1 MRRGTKESEG
11 RRYRRAGERAK
22 STCKEQAQR
31 TQCTKHEKVRVKRK
45 TPEEDTLSP
54 RRDEHDTNRKRQRHS
69 DHQDEAPPRK
79 KGGARAVGG
88 CEQILE
94 GGVETERCEAG
105 AAVALLCC
113 SAAKEKGAGRE
124 PAPLTQS
131 VRARGGG
138 YTLATPALW
147 RTPRGGYGGYGRC
160 VCWGMRSGCGVCAG
174 RDS

>member
-1 MRRGTKESEG
+1 M
-11 RRYRRAGERAK
+11 
-22 STCKEQAQR
+22 
-31 TQCTKHEKVRVKRK
+31 
-45 TPEEDTLSP
+45 
-54 RRDEHDTNRKRQRHS
+54 
-69 DHQDEAPPRK
+69 
-79 KGGARAVGG
+79 GG

-138 YTLATPALW
+138 IHIGDACAMEDPTW
-147 RTPRGGYGGYGRC
+147 RVWRVRQVC
-160 VCWGMRSGCGVCAG
+160 VLGDAEWMRSVCGE
-174 RDS
+174 RFMKKE

>member
-11 RRYRRAGERAK
+11 RRYRRDGERAK

-31 TQCTKHEKVRVKRK
+31 TQCTKHEGAGK
-45 TPEEDTLSP
+45 EEDTP
-54 RRDEHDTNRKRQRHS
+54 QAPGGMNTTRTENARDTATTRTRR
-69 DHQDEAPPRK
+69 PPRK

-94 GGVETERCEAG
+94 GRVETVGCEAG